1 MSVACEEGVAVT
13 NKQVVEALRAAYM
26 RANELSTDTSTHVG
40 AVLVDPVSGSHRVYG
55 VNSFTDSYQ
64 QNDPR
69 NRERPRK
76 YKVTEHAERAAIFN
90 AARQGIITRG
100 LLMVATWAC
109 CPDCARAI
117 ALSGIITVYVHEETL
132 NRTPERWK
140 EDIRLGMDILAG
152 SGVRYIPVSAKI
164 GGVQN
169 LFNGEIWEP

>member
-1 MSVACEEGVAVT
+1 MVID
-13 NKQVVEALRAAYM
+13 QQIIEALRAAYM
-26 RANELSTDTSTHVG
+26 RAAELSTDTSTKVG
-40 AVLVDPVSGSHRVYG
+40 AVLVDPVNGSHRVYG
-55 VNSFTDSYQ
+55 VNSFTNPYQ
-64 QNDPR
+64 KNDPR

-76 YKVTEHAERAAIFN
+76 YKVTEHAERAAIYS
-90 AARQGIITRG
+90 AARQGVVTKG

-117 ALSGIITVYVHEETL
+117 ALAGIGTVYAHEESF

-152 SGVRYIPVSAKI
+152 SGVRYRLVSAKV